1 MQTSD
6 KLIRA
11 IKDYYLTS
19 DDYNGLPASS
29 LASLGLSE
37 TEIKQEIASL
47 VTDELVGI
55 LSSSFDENP
64 YINRLGFPDIE
75 VQLAELQSAFNG
87 CFIYPTPSLMKEQF
101 HTESTTPMEQHLR
114 IGQPQLKAMFFE
126 YDILLSYF
134 IDPRFNFNFH
144 DYSGSITSTDKVDER
159 RYIHLDTFG
168 IGRDSDK
175 LVIVAFPR
183 YLRKMSPAN
192 QMLWEAH
199 RIIDTSQCK
208 VLKDYLDNEFN
219 GSWNFPCTVYRSI
232 LYEIENVNILCENIF
247 GIKFFQRTYKKDEL
261 DGFEMLP
268 LPTMQLYNDFLL
280 LLEKITVGNIND
292 KFFDGKIDQVKD
304 INGNRKG
311 SLACLSEWLD
321 IICPMGKDLIC
332 EPLKL
337 VRTKRQAPAH
347 KIQTNRY
354 EPNLLNEQ
362 HEICKAVHE
371 SLNSLRKLLTSHP
384 LAKEVNIPHRETEYI
399 VV

>member
-1 MQTSD
+1 MQKSEI
-6 KLIRA
+6 LIRD

-29 LASLGLSE
+29 LVSLELNE
-37 TEIKQEIASL
+37 AKLKQEIASL
-47 VTDELVGI
+47 VTDGLVGI
-55 LSSSFDENP
+55 LSSSFDDNP
-64 YINRLGFPDIE
+64 YINRFGFPDIE
-75 VQLAELQSAFNG
+75 DQLAELKSAF
-87 CFIYPTPSLMKEQF
+87 CSCIIYPTPTLMKQQF
-101 HTESTTPMEQHLR
+101 QTESTKPMEQHLQL
-114 IGQPQLKAMFFE
+114 GHPQLKAMYFE

-134 IDPRFNFNFH
+134 VDPRFDFVFH
-144 DYSGSITSTDKVDER
+144 DYSGNITSTEEVDER

-168 IGRDSDK
+168 IGRDSNK
-175 LVIVAFPR
+175 LVIVAYPR

-208 VLKDYLDNEFN
+208 VLKDYSDNEFN
-219 GSWNFPCTVYRSI
+219 GSWYFPCTVYRSI
-232 LYEIENVNILCENIF
+232 LYEIENVNILSEKIF
-247 GIKFFQRTYKKDEL
+247 GIKFFQRTYKKNEL
-261 DGFEMLP
+261 DGFDMLP
-268 LPTMQLYNDFLL
+268 LPTMQLYDDFLL

-321 IICPMGKDLIC
+321 VVCPNGKGLIC

-337 VRTKRQAPAH
+337 VRKKRQAPAH

-354 EPNLLNEQ
+354 DPNLLNEQ
-362 HEICKAVHE
+362 HETCKAVYE

-384 LAKEVNIPHRETEYI
+384 LAKEVNIPHRETEYKE
-399 VV
+399 V